1 MNEDLDVLIRQ
12 LSLKQKA
19 ALVCGGGSFES
30 AHIEPFEI
38 PALIF
43 SDGSQGIRRQAH
55 AKDHLGIL
63 PSIPSTCFPAASSLS
78 CSWDKKLMERIG
90 EAVGKEARKLNVDIL
105 LAPAINM
112 IRHPAGGRNF
122 EYFSEDPVLTG
133 ILASALIEGIQ
144 KYVSACPKHFLL
156 NSQETN
162 RMALDERASETAIM
176 EFYYPAFERVI
187 RKAQPDWIM
196 SSYNKV
202 NGVYASENEILLKG
216 LLRQNAGFEGAV
228 VTDWGGGNDI
238 VKAIQAGSTLEMPST
253 RGQSEKAVIQ
263 AIEQGRLS
271 EADLDERV
279 REMLEAVLKAEKR
292 RKLAPADF
300 SVSLH
305 HDLSVAAARKSA
317 VLLKN
322 RDHLL
327 PLSSET
333 SVCFVGDFEGG
344 FPIQGSGSASVNP
357 SVHENFKE
365 LLRKYS
371 EAKNHF
377 ASGYRIRQNKADI
390 RLENQAL
397 KAAEKADVIVILAA
411 YPVSQNTEGLDRTL
425 KDLPENQKSLIRRLR
440 TLRKPM
446 ILIDAIAGAIELSS
460 DDAFDSILYMG
471 LAGQG
476 ARSALLSLIYG
487 EVSPSGRLAFTMAYH
502 QDDHPVEGHFPQM
515 GPRSDHTEENKVG
528 YRYFHHQHV
537 PVRYPFGYG
546 LSYTEFRL
554 RKAKA
559 EKDGIRFWVENT
571 GSKSADA
578 ILQLYRK
585 FRSDDHDDSLEEL
598 CGFCRMKIAAGEIRE
613 GFIEFDEYTFRQYLP
628 QQHRYTILKGEAELN
643 LAWNIEESAW
653 KKTVYLSD
661 GEYAEKE
668 LPAIL
673 PVYFQSEDWPLSLES
688 PLSEFV
694 HAPNKQGAALI
705 KKLME
710 IRKKADERNRP
721 NLMLCALLDMPL
733 KSLCKLYPNL
743 MNLQKAERILAFMQ
757 KPDQKNAAE
766 LFELA
771 SILLSRNGK
780 TLITGQET
788 QKSQK
793 KDQSADQEEQNEAE
807 SFIPIEKIDLSDQK
821 RKLR

>member
-1 MNEDLDVLIRQ
+1 MNEDLNVLIRQ

-30 AHIEPFEI
+30 ARIEPFDI

-55 AKDHLGIL
+55 AKDHLGLL

-78 CSWDKKLMERIG
+78 CSWDTKLMKRIG
-90 EAVGKEARKLNVDIL
+90 EAMGKEARKLNVDVL

-133 ILASALIEGIQ
+133 ILASALIQGIQ

-162 RMALDERASETAIM
+162 RMALDERASESAIM
-176 EFYYPAFERVI
+176 EYYYPAFERVI
-187 RKAQPDWIM
+187 REAKPDWIM

-202 NGVYASENEILLKG
+202 NGVYASENETLLKG
-216 LLRQNAGFEGAV
+216 LLRKNAGFDGAV

-238 VKAIQAGSTLEMPST
+238 TKAIKAGSTLEMPST
-253 RGQSEKAVIQ
+253 NGQSEKAVIH
-263 AIEQGRLS
+263 AGEEGRLS
-271 EADLDERV
+271 EADLNDRV

-292 RKLAPADF
+292 RELPQTDF
-300 SVSLH
+300 SISLH
-305 HDLSVAAARKSA
+305 HDLAIAAARKSA

-327 PLSSET
+327 PLDSEA

-344 FPIQGSGSASVNP
+344 FPMQGSGSASVNP
-357 SVHENFKE
+357 TVRENFKE
-365 LLRKYS
+365 LLKKYS
-371 EAKNHF
+371 KAKNHF
-377 ASGYRIRQNKADI
+377 AQGYRIRQNRANPK
-390 RLENQAL
+390 LENQAL

-411 YPVSQNTEGLDRTL
+411 YPVSQNTEGLDRSL
-425 KDLPENQKSLIRRLR
+425 KDLPENQKSLISRLR

-446 ILIDAIAGAIELSS
+446 FLIDAIAGAIELSL
-460 DDAFDSILYMG
+460 DDAFDAILYMG

-476 ARSALLSLIYG
+476 AKSAMLSLIYG
-487 EVSPSGRLAFTMAYH
+487 EVSPSGKLAFTMAYH

-554 RKAKA
+554 KKAKA
-559 EKDGIRFWVENT
+559 EKDGVRFWVENT
-571 GSKSADA
+571 GSQSADA

-585 FRSDDHDDSLEEL
+585 FRSEEHDDSPEEL

-613 GFIEFDEYTFRQYLP
+613 GYIEFDEYTFRQYLP
-628 QQHRYTILKGEAELN
+628 QQHRYAILKGEAELN
-643 LAWNIEESAW
+643 LAWNIEESVW
-653 KKTVYLSD
+653 KKTIYLSD

-694 HAPNKQGAALI
+694 HAPNRQGAALI
-705 KKLME
+705 AKLIK
-710 IRKKADERNRP
+710 IRKKADQKNNP
-721 NLMLCALLDMPL
+721 NLVLCALLDMPL
-733 KSLCKLYPNL
+733 KSLCKLYPNV
-743 MNLQKAERILAFMQ
+743 MNMQKAERILAFMQ
-757 KPDQKNAAE
+757 KPDQKNPAE

-780 TLITGQET
+780 AVRILKNTRNTNRTADSET
-788 QKSQK
+788 QEPK
-793 KDQSADQEEQNEAE
+793 ENN